1 MPVGCRA
8 KIFQIIEKI
17 LHHRV
22 LRNKTG
28 MNCFELIGSSKLSK
42 DGEKLHSP
50 SNPDTA
56 YRTTHS
62 CDIWEMV
69 ERCWR
74 DYVVIT
80 AGNYTLPS

>member
-1 MPVGCRA
+1 
-8 KIFQIIEKI
+8 
-17 LHHRV
+17 
-22 LRNKTG
+22 
-28 MNCFELIGSSKLSK
+28 LSK